1 MNNNYNSKNNFYEF
15 SMGGDYLKEMDCNK
29 SGEIFFNFPE
39 ENMFSDPFKF
49 DENAPKMD
57 FTDELFAF
65 GSQQSD
71 FESLNGFK
79 MNDTPYEEGNS
90 SESGS
95 EKTKDKSKTKS
106 ETHLSHVDSN
116 EEDSC
121 KKIKTLIEKEDE
133 EDNAEV
139 ASEAIEG
146 DLNIFVEKLLNSTAV
161 DYLKD
166 QGIEVDDK
174 TAQMLSVKKRKR
186 KTKGQIQL
194 LEAEYK
200 QNPDWT
206 KPFMQALGQKLGM
219 SASSIYKWHWDQRHK
234 NEKPCEE
241 KAKKLRLSSMP
252 KRA

>member
-1 MNNNYNSKNNFYEF
+1 MNNNFESKENLYEF
-15 SMGGDYLKEMDCNK
+15 PMNSGCLEEIDCNK
-29 SGEIFFNFPE
+29 SGEIFFNFPDDNIFSNPFRFE
-39 ENMFSDPFKF
+39 DEYPKMNFSD
-49 DENAPKMD
+49 D
-57 FTDELFAF
+57 LFAF

-79 MNDTPYEEGNS
+79 DNNSPYEEAIS

-95 EKTKDKSKTKS
+95 DKTKDKSKTKS
-106 ETHLSHVDSN
+106 DAPLSLASSN
-116 EEDSC
+116 YGDSC
-121 KKIKTLIEKEDE
+121 KKIKAFLEKENE
-133 EDNAEV
+133 EKDAEYPH
-139 ASEAIEG
+139 ETIEG
-146 DLNIFVEKLLNSTAV
+146 DLNEVVEKLLNSTAV

-174 TAQMLSVKKRKR
+174 TAQMLSTKKRKR

-200 QNPDWT
+200 QNSDWS
-206 KPFMQALGQKLGM
+206 KSFMQSLGAKLGM

-234 NEKPCEE
+234 DDKPVEN

-252 KRA
+252 TKA